1 MHSFAGIIESSNF
14 ARKSMPIMGV
24 AVAVGGGGGGTRLA
38 LGCCNYDAATV

>member
-24 AVAVGGGGGGTRLA
+24 AVAVGGGGEVLA
-38 LGCCNYDAATV
+38 WLGVLQL